1 MPATDARI
9 DLWVVD
15 LDRWA
20 RTDPGPE
27 WLTGQDRARA
37 ARLKDPAVARR
48 LLARRS
54 LTRWLLADTLGIGA
68 GELVVDRRC
77 PTCGRRDHG
86 RPVVRD
92 TPIEF
97 SVSSSAQVAA
107 VAVSGGP
114 VGVDVELPRTGIRPL
129 PDALSDRERQELLA
143 LADGGPRA
151 EGFLRLWTAKEAVLK
166 ASGQDLSHDPSRIDV
181 AALLSAGSATVTSAG
196 RTWVVRH
203 PAPSSAPGV
212 APVVAVADGNGALVV
227 TRSVGDRPPRDAS

>member
-1 MPATDARI
+1 MPAPDARI

-15 LDRWA
+15 LDRWT
-20 RTDPGPE
+20 RTGPGAE

-54 LTRWLLADTLGIGA
+54 LTRWLLADALGIGP

-77 PTCGRRDHG
+77 PSCGRSDHG

-107 VAVSGGP
+107 VAVSGSP
-114 VGVDVELPRTGIRPL
+114 VGVDVELLRSGIRPL
-129 PDALSDRERQELLA
+129 PDALSDRERRELLA
-143 LADGGPRA
+143 LADDGRRA

-166 ASGQDLSHDPSRIDV
+166 AGGQDLSDDPSRIDV

-203 PAPSSAPGV
+203 PAPSPALGV
-212 APVVAVADGNGALVV
+212 PTVVAVADGNGVMVV
-227 TRSVGDRPPRDAS
+227 NRSVGDRPPPDAS